1 MCHGCLTRFV
11 PLERRNSPVENS
23 LAVEIIY
30 PACPPVLC
38 CGILRGATFIPAKYS
53 LWRCPVNTF
62 CRATLALLLAV
73 VSTGVVSAEPQ
84 QPASPQ
90 ADKAHWQELL
100 AQKET
105 LEKEI
110 ENKVRTIQERMQ
122 TAPPQERPSIQAE
135 YQRMAQDYLKKYQAV
150 TNQLLPLAAMIYQR
164 NPQDTAA
171 AEIVMQQAFS
181 KNQYQKAAEIAD
193 RLIGVGHV
201 TPITLNMGGAAHFN
215 IHDFQK
221 AHQLLERAQKE
232 KMLDQL
238 GGQYLSDSNEYQ
250 AIWEKERALRA
261 AEAAMEP
268 DHALPQVLLK
278 TSRGDILLELFED
291 QAPNTVANFI
301 RPHREQ
307 RLRRH
312 EVPPRDSQL
321 HGPGR
326 RPQQQRRRSEK
337 RWIRGPPLHDR
348 LRMFPP
354 GCPHA
359 FFRKPEYGACR
370 QRYRRLAI
378 LPHPPSNIPPQ

>member
-1 MCHGCLTRFV
+1 
-11 PLERRNSPVENS
+11 
-23 LAVEIIY
+23 
-30 PACPPVLC
+30 
-38 CGILRGATFIPAKYS
+38 
-53 LWRCPVNTF
+53 VNTF

-73 VSTGVVSAEPQ
+73 VLTGVVSAEPQ
-84 QPASPQ
+84 QPTSLQ
-90 ADKAHWQELL
+90 ADEAHWQELL
-100 AQKET
+100 AQKEA

-122 TAPPQERPSIQAE
+122 TAPPQERTSIQAE
-135 YQRMAQDYLKKYQAV
+135 YQRLAQDYLKKYQAV

-215 IHDFQK
+215 IHNFQK

-238 GGQYLSDSNEYQ
+238 GSQYLSVSNEHE

-268 DHALPQVLLK
+268 DRALPQVLLK

-301 RPHREQ
+301 RLTESNAYDGTKFHRVIPNFMAQ
-307 RLRRH
+307 GGD
-312 EVPPRDSQL
+312 PNSKDDDSAND
-321 HGPGR
+321 GTG
-326 RPQQQRRRSEK
+326 
-337 RWIRGPPLHDR
+337 GPPYTIACECSRPDA
-348 LRMFPP
+348 RMHFS
-354 GCPHA
+354 GSLSMAHA
-359 FFRKPEYGACR
+359 GKDTGGSQFFLTHRPTSHLNGRHTVFGRVSEGLDNAMALQKEDAIESATVVRKRNHPYQPQTTPR
-370 QRYRRLAI
+370 QR
-378 LPHPPSNIPPQ
+378 